1 MAGSR
6 GIAGAGGG
14 LGTGL
19 LLLVGGLLVKH
30 SQANMVA
37 ECSSGL
43 GQLGQAFDPNAAA
56 GCTGAEDLSSLATAA
71 IWIGAIMLAIA
82 VIGGIAMLAAAGVF
96 VATNKPKA
104 GAATSTRSPAK
115 PATAARPPARSA
127 TATATVE
134 PYASQAAPPPSAGPS
149 DRQDPAPPAE
159 SGCGHELRPGAR
171 FCVVCGGPAA
181 ASASP

>member
-1 MAGSR
+1 MAGTR

-14 LGTGL
+14 FGTGL

-37 ECSSGL
+37 ECTSGL

-56 GCTGAEDLSSLATAA
+56 GCSGAEDLSSLATAA

-96 VATNKPKA
+96 MATSKPKA
-104 GAATSTRSPAK
+104 AAATGT
-115 PATAARPPARSA
+115 RPPARPA
-127 TATATVE
+127 TATAIVGS
-134 PYASQAAPPPSAGPS
+134 YAPPAAPQPLAAGPS
-149 DRQDPAPPAE
+149 DEQHAAPPAE
-159 SGCGHELRPGAR
+159 PGCGHELRPGAR
-171 FCVVCGGPAA
+171 FCVVCGRPAA
-181 ASASP
+181 TAPASP

>member
-1 MAGSR
+1 MAGTR

-37 ECSSGL
+37 ECTSGL

-56 GCTGAEDLSSLATAA
+56 GCSGAEDLSSLATAA
-71 IWIGAIMLAIA
+71 IWLGAIMLAIA

-96 VATNKPKA
+96 MATSKPKA
-104 GAATSTRSPAK
+104 GAATATRPKAGA
-115 PATAARPPARSA
+115 ATATRPQGRPA
-127 TATATVE
+127 TATATVL
-134 PYASQAAPPPSAGPS
+134 PYVPQAAPSPSAGPS
-149 DRQDPAPPAE
+149 GDRLAAPAE
-159 SGCGHELRPGAR
+159 QPGCGHELRPGAH
-171 FCVVCGGPAA
+171 FCVVCGRPAA
-181 ASASP
+181 TAPAS